1 MTNYK
6 LNFSEEF
13 SFFCVKDEHCVRPAV
28 ELTLWRQVYDV
39 ERGVKGTSH
48 GSTLGNK
55 IVKVNKGMWP
65 PSRVVTNKLET
76 LNACISLSCIVN
88 CYIWNV
94 DSNILLSLSMK
105 MRTFQVIMLAQA
117 SSLILAPLP
126 SGTLKLSESCVR
138 FNQKENSSSLLCTR
152 D

>member
-6 LNFSEEF
+6 LNFSEEL

-48 GSTLGNK
+48 GSTLGDK

-76 LNACISLSCIVN
+76 LNAIISLSCIVN

-94 DSNILLSLSMK
+94 DSNILFS

-126 SGTLKLSESCVR
+126 NSTLKLSEWCVR
-138 FNQKENSSSLLCTR
+138 FNQQENSSSLLCTR